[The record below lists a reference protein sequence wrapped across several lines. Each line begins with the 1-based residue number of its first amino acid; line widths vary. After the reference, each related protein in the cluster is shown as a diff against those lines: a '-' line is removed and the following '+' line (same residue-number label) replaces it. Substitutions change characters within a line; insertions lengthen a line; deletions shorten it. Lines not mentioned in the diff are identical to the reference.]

1 MRITMDRNMCGAW
14 APACEECFSVFVR
27 RNFAMDRACFIGAQE
42 DGSEDV
48 TVVIHSGH
56 HTGTLK
62 ITPEN
67 REAVASEGWR
77 AFVDLPDEAFEIQ
90 PPHGEDIRNATQKA

>member
-1 MRITMDRNMCGAW
+1 MRITVDRNMCGVW
-14 APACEECFSVFVR
+14 APACEECFSAFLR
-27 RNFAMDRACFIGAQE
+27 HNFPLDRACFTDVKD

-48 TVVIHSGH
+48 TVLIRSGQYSA
-56 HTGTLK
+56 TLK

-77 AFVDLPDEAFEIQ
+77 AFTDLPDEAFEIL
-90 PPHGEDIRNATQKA
+90 PPHGEDIRNANQKA